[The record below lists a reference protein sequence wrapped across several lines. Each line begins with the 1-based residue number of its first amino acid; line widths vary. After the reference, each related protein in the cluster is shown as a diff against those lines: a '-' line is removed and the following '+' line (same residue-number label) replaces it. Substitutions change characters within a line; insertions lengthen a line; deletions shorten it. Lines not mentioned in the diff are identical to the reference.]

1 MALIGKITIMVII
14 AFGLV
19 GVEYFLDSNYLRSFF
34 AQNAILLAGA
44 IFTIHAASVGILIGQ
59 LGILSIAKFKFPNT
73 IKSIKKSVIEA
84 FISLVAIGATAII
97 LDGDAKNNEISKML
111 LEYWPMVSGVQL
123 FAVIYLFAIVADSIY
138 AIIMCFD
145 AIGAPL
151 EK

>member
-111 LEYWPMVSGVQL
+111 LEYWPMVSGIQL
-123 FAVIYLFAIVADSIY
+123 FAVIYLFAIVADSIH
-138 AIIMCFD
+138 AIVMYFD
-145 AIGAPL
+145 TIGAPL